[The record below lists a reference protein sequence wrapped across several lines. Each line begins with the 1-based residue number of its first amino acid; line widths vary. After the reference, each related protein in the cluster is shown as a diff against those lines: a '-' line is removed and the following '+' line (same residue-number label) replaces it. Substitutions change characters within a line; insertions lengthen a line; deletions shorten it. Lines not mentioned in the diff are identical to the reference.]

1 MLFVSVIVPELF
13 SILAPPP
20 SIAPL
25 FVNLFLV
32 NDIAPELELISA
44 PRPEPLST
52 ELSSKILFVK
62 IIAPELVSISAPTPE
77 PSRGIKLPLNIL
89 LVSVILPVPEVRL
102 TPPPPASP
110 PALKAVF
117 EVNVLDVNVMLDLE
131 VEIKAPPPLILAELI
146 SNLQFSIATRAEEV
160 RMKRPAPSLSAK
172 PCCIFKLLIVI
183 TTLESV
189 NG

>member
-32 NDIAPELELISA
+32 ND
-44 PRPEPLST
+44 
-52 ELSSKILFVK
+52 
-62 IIAPELVSISAPTPE
+62 IAPELVSISAPTPE